1 MVKGPALD
9 NLEAAI
15 AEACRSGLDPDA
27 LRERVLP
34 RLRRAVPIDAL
45 WWATVDPA
53 TLLFTR
59 AYREEIPEET
69 GPYFIENEFLGSDHN
84 KWVEL
89 AHDRQGVRTLLEAT
103 GGDLNKSGRYRDI
116 FQPLGLADELRAVL
130 RTQDTCWGYICLHR
144 EGPSGFSREEAA
156 FVKRIAPHL
165 AEGIRLGLLI
175 NSLELGDPTDAPG
188 LLLLTPDGSLTATN
202 TAADKWLDELRAPS
216 SPDSLLPIEVQAVAG
231 MLRGLDDAARA
242 LPRLRVKTRAGRW
255 AVLHASWLAADQTA
269 IAVIVEQAA
278 PTEVAPLLMAAHG
291 LTNQE
296 RTLTGLVCQGL
307 STREI
312 ATRLHLTQNT
322 VQDHLKSVFNKTG
335 VRSRRELV
343 ATILRQDYLPRA
355 KTRQPIGRSGFFAPP
370 PTP

>member
-9 NLEAAI
+9 NLAAAI
-15 AEACRSGLDPDA
+15 AETCRSGLDPDA
-27 LRERVLP
+27 LRACVLP
-34 RLRRAVPIDAL
+34 RLRRAVPVDAL

-84 KWVEL
+84 KWIEL
-89 AHDRQGVRTLLEAT
+89 ARDREGVRTLLDST
-103 GGDLNKSGRYRDI
+103 GGDLSKSGRYRDI

-130 RTQDTCWGYICLHR
+130 RSQGICWGYICLHR
-144 EGPSGFSREEAA
+144 EGPSGFSREESA

-175 NSLELGDPTDAPG
+175 SSLELGDPTDAPG
-188 LLLLTPDGSLTATN
+188 LLLLKTDGSLAATN
-202 TAADKWLDELRAPS
+202 SAADQWLEELCAPS
-216 SPDSLLPIEVQAVAG
+216 PGRMLPIEVQAVAG
-231 MLRGLDDAARA
+231 MLRSVDGAGRA

-255 AVLHASWLAADQTA
+255 AVLHASWLAADQTT
-269 IAVIVEQAA
+269 IAVIIEQAT
-278 PTEVAPLLMAAHG
+278 PTEIAPLLMAAHG
-291 LTNQE
+291 LTKQE
-296 RTLTGLVCQGL
+296 CTLTGLVCQGL
-307 STREI
+307 STHEI

-322 VQDHLKSVFNKTG
+322 VQDHLKSVFDKTG

-343 ATILRQDYLPRA
+343 ASILKQDYLPRV
-355 KTRQPIGRSGFFAPP
+355 KTGQPIARSGSFASPP
-370 PTP
+370 S